1 MRDTTYTAKV
11 EVLDTLPA
19 ALATSGNGKLTYAL
33 TPKLPTGLTFNNM
46 TRVISG
52 TPTTA
57 ASARTY
63 TLTATDADA
72 NTAASDTDTLTF
84 TISVYSAPTFAAT
97 KRDTTYTVNTAV
109 SDTLPGATG
118 GTGTLTYALTPALPD
133 SLTYKAATSG
143 NGGVIAGTPTTAAP
157 ARTYTLTATATD
169 ANIAASDT
177 DTLTFTLAVRNAL
190 ARPGKPT
197 NVQVKPWVA
206 AIIVSWDTVTTANG
220 YKVRWKSGSDTTYS
234 AIRERTPTTT
244 TDTIPDLKAGT
255 TYTVQVIA
263 TRRHATDSDPVEV
276 TGMPASLD
284 IDGNGEVKL
293 FSDIILIK
301 RYVLFFQGEALIR
314 GNVIEPDATRTT
326 AQEIEPYLD
335 TLVNQ
340 NILDVDGDGDVRLF
354 SDIILIIRYVLF
366 FRNEALIRGNVI
378 EQNATRTTSQA
389 IESYICSLRPNCS
402 PPSKAA
408 ISMDVAETAHILSAL
423 AADGDLTSLLFALG
437 VLLPTADFDGDGQV
451 TFADFLT
458 FAGKFGT
465 RRGEERY
472 DARCDLNG
480 DGEIGFSDFLIF
492 ADSFGSAD

>member
-1 MRDTTYTAKV
+1 M
-11 EVLDTLPA
+11 
-19 ALATSGNGKLTYAL
+19 
-33 TPKLPTGLTFNNM
+33 
-46 TRVISG
+46 
-52 TPTTA
+52 
-57 ASARTY
+57 
-63 TLTATDADA
+63 
-72 NTAASDTDTLTF
+72 TF

-234 AIRERTPTTT
+234 AIRERPPTTT

-284 IDGNGEVKL
+284 IDGNGKVSLFSDITLITRYVLFFREEALTNRAVSSDATRRTPQDITSYLDTLVNQKILDVDGNGRVGL
-293 FSDIILIK
+293 FSDIILI
-301 RYVLFFQGEALIR
+301 
-314 GNVIEPDATRTT
+314 T
-326 AQEIEPYLD
+326 
-335 TLVNQ
+335 
-340 NILDVDGDGDVRLF
+340 
-354 SDIILIIRYVLF
+354 RYVLF
-366 FRNEALIRGNVI
+366 FRGEALIRGNVI

-389 IESYICSLRPNCS
+389 IEPYIQSLYPAS

-408 ISMDVAETAHILSAL
+408 ISMDAAETAHILSAL

-451 TFADFLT
+451 TFADFLS